1 MELFKILGTIAIDN
15 GKANEAIGATGEHA
29 NKMASTMG
37 TAFNK
42 VGKFAVAA
50 GKVIAQGLAVSSVAM
65 GKLISSAVESYA
77 EYEQLVGGV
86 ETLFKDSSGKVM
98 QYAQEAYK
106 TAGLSANEYMETV
119 TSFSASLLQS
129 MGGDTAKSAEIADM
143 AIRDMS
149 DNANKMGTDMGAI
162 QNAYQGFAKQN
173 YTMLDNL
180 KLGYGGTQSE
190 MKRLL
195 KDAQKLTGVKYDIN
209 NLADVYSAIHAIQE
223 EMGIT
228 GTTAAEAEQ
237 TISGSLASMKA
248 SWQNL
253 LNGIAGAGDLSAL
266 TTNFVKSSKT
276 FIGNIKKIMPNLV
289 KGVNGLI
296 QGLIPEI
303 PGMLESIL
311 PGLLEGAAS
320 LLGGLVAS
328 LPDLIGIIIR
338 ALPSTMNTLMNAFE
352 PILGKTLTGILR
364 GAGNVVVGV
373 IGSVHKLIT
382 GEVESVDSSL
392 STSTG
397 RWVNSMEVARK
408 ECADLL
414 KEEEQ
419 RKKLA
424 DGYLETLSALES
436 KEIKTD
442 DDLWAM
448 QEATAALCNIYPELK
463 AHVDEETGL
472 FNENSDAIRDNI
484 TELNNLALA
493 KIREKYTNDFMKGI
507 EQNTELKLKSK
518 AEEEESA
525 KQMEHFAKQAEEVRQ
540 IKDELV
546 RVGEDGKLSV
556 LTSNLIK
563 GHEGLEE
570 FFNFD
575 IDGSATVKA
584 GKYLSV
590 LNDLNSALETY
601 TKDYEWWLNSRDTE
615 QGKQGVLDDEM
626 LRQGEA
632 FLSML
637 QSIADE
643 EGGFTKDSASAFAGV
658 AESLTQY
665 GELSQSAKEA
675 WAEALVVMGKAPD
688 EAATIAGLNKVAEEA
703 KKTEEAEIETA
714 EVAKSMFSVTP
725 STAGI
730 ETATAAVIKSL
741 DGVIS
746 KAGEATSALRMVF
759 GGGGGGGY
767 GFDTVASVFG
777 DGNGLPGHKT
787 GLDFVPR
794 DNYLARLHQGEAVL
808 TADEARAW
816 RNGQYGRSE
825 EYHDET
831 IISGNT
837 FVIRQESDVYN
848 LAVQIANMKRDK
860 RRGRGAKG

>member
-77 EYEQLVGGV
+77 DYEQLVGGV
-86 ETLFKDSSGKVM
+86 ETLFGAGGKSLEEYAKSVGKTVDKASAEYSKLLEAENIVM
-98 QYAQEAYK
+98 NNASQAYK
-106 TAGLSANEYMETV
+106 TAGMSANEYMETV
-119 TSFSASLLQS
+119 TSFSASLVAS
-129 MGGDTAKSAEIADM
+129 MKGDTVAAAQVADM

-149 DNANKMGTDMGAI
+149 DNANKMGTDIGAI
-162 QNAYQGFAKQN
+162 QNAYQGFAKGN

-195 KDAQKLTGVKYDIN
+195 KEAQKISGVKYDIN
-209 NLADVYSAIHAIQE
+209 NLADVYNAIHVIQE

-228 GTTAAEAEQ
+228 GTTAAEAEH

-303 PGMLESIL
+303 PGMIQSVL
-311 PGLLEGAAS
+311 PGLLEGAVS
-320 LLGGLVAS
+320 LFEGLAMA
-328 LPDLIGIIIR
+328 LPDLMVILLDE
-338 ALPSTMNTLMNAFE
+338 LPN
-352 PILGKTLTGILR
+352 IL
-364 GAGNVVVGV
+364 
-373 IGSVHKLIT
+373 S
-382 GEVESVDSSL
+382 
-392 STSTG
+392 
-397 RWVNSMEVARK
+397 
-408 ECADLL
+408 
-414 KEEEQ
+414 Q
-419 RKKLA
+419 LA
-424 DGYLETLSALES
+424 SALERVLPKLIESIFKMFTDLISDLPQILYSIGRIIESVWGGAIWPIIQEYFKVEFGVELPDWGTTRDIIVNWWNENVSTLAGSIVANFTIIPEDPDGTGVINRVITWWNGVVENFADKFQS
-436 KEIKTD
+436 KFTIVPED
-442 DDLWAM
+442 EDGA
-448 QEATAALCNIYPELK
+448 AALARALDWWKK
-463 AHVDEETGL
+463 AYLLFTGHFSTYFL
-472 FNENSDAIRDNI
+472 LG
-484 TELNNLALA
+484 TE
-493 KIREKYTNDFMKGI
+493 D
-507 EQNTELKLKSK
+507 
-518 AEEEESA
+518 
-525 KQMEHFAKQAEEVRQ
+525 
-540 IKDELV
+540 
-546 RVGEDGKLSV
+546 EDGQ
-556 LTSNLIK
+556 NAFDRIK
-563 GHEGLEE
+563 VWWEGLEPKLAE
-570 FFNFD
+570 FLKVSFD
-575 IDGSATVKA
+575 IELPTAIQSIIDKIKNWWQGIKA
-584 GKYLSV
+584 QLGLSV
-590 LNDLNSALETY
+590 SYDVGPGNY
-601 TKDYEWWLNSRDTE
+601 T
-615 QGKQGVLDDEM
+615 
-626 LRQGEA
+626 
-632 FLSML
+632 
-637 QSIADE
+637 
-643 EGGFTKDSASAFAGV
+643 
-658 AESLTQY
+658 
-665 GELSQSAKEA
+665 
-675 WAEALVVMGKAPD
+675 
-688 EAATIAGLNKVAEEA
+688 
-703 KKTEEAEIETA
+703 
-714 EVAKSMFSVTP
+714 
-725 STAGI
+725 
-730 ETATAAVIKSL
+730 
-741 DGVIS
+741 
-746 KAGEATSALRMVF
+746 F
-759 GGGGGGGY
+759 GGRGSY
-767 GFDTVASVFG
+767 
-777 DGNGLPGHKT
+777 DGNGSSSGAENAIFEPGSNTKFNAPGFAT